1 MASIA
6 LRAENS
12 CFLSHYCASTQSS
25 IFFNKSVASL
35 TKSNSHFRY
44 SRNRL
49 KLGVSCSI
57 KERESE
63 RVSELLGN
71 GLLVER
77 LEQAGPSLGS
87 DYEKDS
93 GLEEV
98 GLEGNWPP
106 WERIPERYK
115 LIGTTSLAFVICNMD
130 KVNLSVAI
138 IPMSHQ
144 FGWNSSVAGLVQ
156 SSFFWGYA
164 LSQLPGG
171 WLAKIFGGRKVLE
184 IGVLIWSLATA
195 LVPVLAGFM
204 PGLILAR
211 IMVGT
216 ISSHLII
223 FCL

>member
-130 KVNLSVAI
+130 KVVDFLCPRFLLLFDNFKKHVVSSRRYI
-138 IPMSHQ
+138 GSHR
-144 FGWNSSVAGLVQ
+144 WTSML
-156 SSFFWGYA
+156 
-164 LSQLPGG
+164 
-171 WLAKIFGGRKVLE
+171 RKV
-184 IGVLIWSLATA
+184 IVLRY
-195 LVPVLAGFM
+195 FE
-204 PGLILAR
+204 
-211 IMVGT
+211 
-216 ISSHLII
+216 
-223 FCL
+223 